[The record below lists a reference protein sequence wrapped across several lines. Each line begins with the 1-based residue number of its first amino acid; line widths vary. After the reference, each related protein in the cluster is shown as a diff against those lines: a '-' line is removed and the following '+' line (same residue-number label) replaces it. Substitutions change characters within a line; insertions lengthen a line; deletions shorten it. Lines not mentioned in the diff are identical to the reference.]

1 MGHPLRM
8 PLQLCGVLPALYSPG
23 EVEEVMMAI
32 SIRPYCS
39 TRNEATELPLAPAM
53 LLRTGSPSRCSASA
67 HVNGACLHC
76 TGVCRWQRPPLA
88 EERRVAGR

>member
-39 TRNEATELPLAPAM
+39 TRNEATELYI
-53 LLRTGSPSRCSASA
+53 AS
-67 HVNGACLHC
+67 LS
-76 TGVCRWQRPPLA
+76 L
-88 EERRVAGR
+88 E